1 MPWGYCTGP
10 WWAQGG
16 RAPRRGRGFGRG
28 RGGYGWDTVHGGPMT
43 QIIFHMTKKPK
54 KLSESTGEL
63 AQTCSGSYPATSAR
77 PGRDGITFRH

>member
-54 KLSESTGEL
+54 KT
-63 AQTCSGSYPATSAR
+63 
-77 PGRDGITFRH
+77 I